1 MGFMRRVRLSRAD
14 ADGNTAAEA
23 VGLDAFGTEE
33 TMAALPETATETLQV
48 SRQAW
53 IAIAVLAALVVI
65 EAVPT
70 ALWIRARLRPRVT
83 PESAA
88 AAALPAAAGIPLA
101 SCESTPAPSAA
112 APSTPPASTAAT
124 TGVAKAPSAPGKTD
138 AIPAVTPPVDKSM
151 LAGSVAVTTPV
162 AMQVLLK
169 GRVVATTEAES
180 FMLPVGTQELEF
192 VNTNV
197 GYQVRKTVTV
207 QAGKTTTVRLDPPS
221 GTVNINAVPWAEVW
235 MDGHRI
241 GETPLGNLQ
250 AAIGSRELIF
260 RHPDLG
266 ERRATVLVTLK
277 EPARISMDLRKK

>member
-1 MGFMRRVRLSRAD
+1 MGFMRRARLSRSD
-14 ADGNTAAEA
+14 ADGDTATEA

-33 TMAALPETATETLQV
+33 TMAALPATEALNVPQ
-48 SRQAW
+48 QAW

-70 ALWIRARLRPRVT
+70 ALWIRARLRPPVVSE
-83 PESAA
+83 PVAA
-88 AAALPAAAGIPLA
+88 AGLPAAAAIPLA
-101 SCESTPAPSAA
+101 SCESTPAPSASTPSA
-112 APSTPPASTAAT
+112 APAPT

-138 AIPAVTPPVDKSM
+138 AVPAVTPPVDKSM

-162 AMQVLLK
+162 PMQVLLK

-192 VNTNV
+192 VNRNV
-197 GYQVRKTVTV
+197 GYQVRRTVTV
-207 QAGKTTTVRLDPPS
+207 QAGKTTTLRLDPPS

-235 MDGHRI
+235 MDGQRI

-250 AAIGSRELIF
+250 APIGSRELVF